1 MANFPIQ
8 SWLVQNL
15 QNRIEVHHC
24 CFLCRK
30 RIKCLIRYFNSESFP
45 TIRIYNEMYS
55 QHVRPEH
62 NCYLLSS
69 KILRKFTIIHYVQA
83 ILRLS
88 TSGPNLQVFFLQF
101 RSGGYWVSPVRGKQ
115 YHYQVLFFG
124 NHKKDPRV
132 QKSAKS
138 AILMSSMTV
147 ELLLV
152 GQSLFKTYD
161 L

>member
-1 MANFPIQ
+1 MIYHSRIDYFNLNGQHQFNSVICNFPRLKVYLNMPSEIQEDKCRLEMANFPIK

-62 NCYLLSS
+62 NSYLLSS
-69 KILRKFTIIHYVQA
+69 KILRIFTIIHYVQP

-88 TSGPNLQVFFLQF
+88 TSWPNLQVFFNF
-101 RSGGYWVSPVRGKQ
+101 GRAGIGYPLGPGP
-115 YHYQVLFFG
+115 H
-124 NHKKDPRV
+124 
-132 QKSAKS
+132 
-138 AILMSSMTV
+138 T
-147 ELLLV
+147 
-152 GQSLFKTYD
+152 
-161 L
+161 